1 MALPLQPTEKKLIKG
16 LLKFA
21 NLKRI
26 GDARGYRQALRCFES
41 TEFIALPVWTDPR
54 GGANA
59 PGGKFRE
66 VRVDAQATVRRWLD
80 HAAKSERA
88 RREVAAEISPALAT
102 VVKSVL
108 WVGDCRLRHKYF
120 PHSI

>member
-1 MALPLQPTEKKLIKG
+1 MALALQPVEKKLIKG

-26 GDARGYRQALRCFES
+26 GERAGADRRALRCFES
-41 TEFIALPVWTDPR
+41 AGFIALPVWSDPR

-59 PGGKFRE
+59 PEVKFRD
-66 VRVDAQATVRRWLD
+66 VRADAQATVRRWLD

-88 RREVAAEISPALAT
+88 RREVATEISP
-102 VVKSVL
+102 
-108 WVGDCRLRHKYF
+108 
-120 PHSI
+120 